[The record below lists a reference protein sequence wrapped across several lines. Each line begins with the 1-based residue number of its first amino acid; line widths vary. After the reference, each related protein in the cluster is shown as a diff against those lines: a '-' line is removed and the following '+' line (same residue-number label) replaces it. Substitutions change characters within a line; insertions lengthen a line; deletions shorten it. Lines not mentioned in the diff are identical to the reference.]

1 MNRYLTDGSKAYR
14 RKRRAGAF
22 GPALAVA
29 AGVAALAVGLLVAVG
44 LPATLDGSTLMVRLG
59 TTGSDVLKLASVA
72 ERSGDLLA
80 AKDRRV
86 LRAGGGAPPSLTYR
100 GSHVPTDAALLPFRA
115 YGIRPGRDIIEPT
128 KTVTRTVEP
137 PVEYRGTG
145 PIERVVRHGRAGVS
159 VTVYGAVSGDVLSSE
174 WVVPVRGEL
183 VVRSGGAYA
192 PSSGGKVRG
201 SKRLVA
207 LTFDD
212 GPDPRFTP
220 AILKILKDNGVKATF
235 FVLSSHAKARPE
247 LTRRIVAEGHLI
259 ANHSRTHRDLT
270 TLNATELEGEFRRSQ
285 EAIASVTGVTP
296 RFFRAPYGITNAKVT
311 AEARRK
317 KLQLVGW
324 EVDSTDWTTPGTATI
339 VKRATPQRN
348 GGVIVLMHDS
358 GGDRRQTIAALPA
371 IIRTYRQRGY
381 EFVTVER
388 FYK

>member
-1 MNRYLTDGSKAYR
+1 MSEYLTDGSKTYGR
-14 RKRRAGAF
+14 RRRLS
-22 GPALAVA
+22 GPRLALAVL
-29 AGVAALAVGLLVAVG
+29 AGVTLVALGLLAAVG

-59 TTGSDVLKLASVA
+59 TTSSDVLMLTSVA

-86 LRAGGGAPPSLTYR
+86 LRTAGGMPPSLTYR
-100 GSHVPTDAALLPFRA
+100 GARVPTNAPLLPFRA
-115 YGIRPGRDIIEPT
+115 YGISPGDDVVEPT
-128 KTVTRTVEP
+128 KSVTKTVDP
-137 PVEYRGTG
+137 PVDYRGSG
-145 PIERVVRHGRAGVS
+145 PLERVVRYGRKGVS

-183 VVRSGGAYA
+183 VMRSSGAYA
-192 PSSGGKVRG
+192 SSSGGKVRG
-201 SKRLVA
+201 TKKLVA

-235 FVLSSHAKARPE
+235 FVLSSHAKQRPD
-247 LTRRIVAEGHLI
+247 LTRRIVADGHLI
-259 ANHSRTHRDLT
+259 ANHSRTHRDMT
-270 TLNATELEGEFRRSQ
+270 KLNAAELEGEFRRSQ
-285 EAIASVTGVTP
+285 EAIASVTGAAP
-296 RFFRAPYGITNAKVT
+296 RFFRVPYGITDAKVT

-324 EVDSTDWTTPGTATI
+324 EVDSTDWSKPGTATI

-348 GGVIVLMHDS
+348 GGMIVLLHDS

-371 IIRTYRQRGY
+371 IIRTYRERGY